1 MSEEDTYICDI
12 ESLIEHKPLLKPE
25 IVKKFIFLD
34 NFNILCLNARS
45 LRDKFASFQ
54 ILLKTLNINFSLI
67 VITDTWFLEHEFL
80 NQYELDGYNIF
91 CDSRTKNR
99 GGGVCVYVSQK
110 FEARVEPARL
120 EGAESLAV
128 EMWYHGSRMFSA
140 LCIYRAPSGELSAFF
155 RGLDPIMESLPS
167 GSVVLGDMNIDLNPN
182 NDSYNETTV

>member
-25 IVKKFIFLD
+25 IVKNFIFLD

-67 VITDTWFLEHEFL
+67 VITESWFLEHEFL

-110 FEARVEPARL
+110 FEARVESARL
-120 EGAESLAV
+120 
-128 EMWYHGSRMFSA
+128 
-140 LCIYRAPSGELSAFF
+140 
-155 RGLDPIMESLPS
+155 
-167 GSVVLGDMNIDLNPN
+167 
-182 NDSYNETTV
+182 